1 MTDDRLSALSAR
13 RAVRD
18 KHPARSARVLVT
30 GVSVSA
36 LASLVSAF
44 TVQAAANSQPSSVPT
59 QADPAIAP
67 LDQSTVPVAPPTTP
81 APATP
86 VRQVVEVNVVQPPTP
101 VQRAT
106 TPPQTQSSG
115 GLGGLDWNGGGG
127 GGSTGGGLGSIG
139 GGGSSGSS
147 GGSG

>member
-1 MTDDRLSALSAR
+1 MTDDRLSALTAR
-13 RAVRD
+13 RATRD

-44 TVQAAANSQPSSVPT
+44 TVQAAANSQPSSIPT
-59 QADPAIAP
+59 QTDPMIAP
-67 LDQSTVPVAPPTTP
+67 LDQSTVPVTPPTTP
-81 APATP
+81 APAAP
-86 VRQVVEVNVVQPPTP
+86 VRQVVEINVVQPPTP

-106 TPPQTQSSG
+106 TPPQTQGSG
-115 GLGGLDWNGGGG
+115 GLGGLDWGGAGG
-127 GGSTGGGLGSIG
+127 AGLGSIGG

>member
-1 MTDDRLSALSAR
+1 MEETMTEDRLSALNAR

-18 KHPARSARVLVT
+18 KHPARSARVLIT

-44 TVQAAANSQPSSVPT
+44 TVQAAANSQPSSLPVDPDPT
-59 QADPAIAP
+59 IAP
-67 LDQSTVPVAPPTTP
+67 LDQVAVPLAPPTTP

-86 VRQVVEVNVVQPPTP
+86 VRQVVEINVIQPPTP
-101 VQRAT
+101 VQKAT
-106 TPPQTQSSG
+106 TPPVVQGGG
-115 GLGGLDWNGGGG
+115 GLGGLDWNGA
-127 GGSTGGGLGSIG
+127 GGGLGSIGG